1 MKIIITAMGGGWH
14 VALWLAVLLV
24 ALFVALA
31 SACRIN
37 NLNPSNHKRSWSLM
51 YLWMAGSGA
60 GVLGYAATM
69 PTSAEL
75 LALLGATQMGPA
87 LNLLLT
93 WKQWRMGLVPAI
105 AQNDATRA
113 ATDVARAEVAQQY
126 ADTRPPEREPGAAR
140 NYPHAH
146 VASMQDVVEHIP

>member
-1 MKIIITAMGGGWH
+1 MNVVIQTMGGGWH

-37 NLNPSNHKRSWSLM
+37 NLNPSTHKRSWSLM

-69 PTSAEL
+69 PASAEL

-93 WKQWRMGLVPAI
+93 WKQWRLGLVPPI

-113 ATDVARAEVAQQY
+113 ATDVARAQF
-126 ADTRPPEREPGAAR
+126 ADTQPPEREPGAAL
-140 NYPHAH
+140 NYPQAR
-146 VASMQDVVEHIP
+146 VASMQDVVNHIP

>member
-1 MKIIITAMGGGWH
+1 MNIVIQTMGDGWH

-60 GVLGYAATM
+60 GVFGYAATM
-69 PTSAEL
+69 PASAEL

-87 LNLLLT
+87 LNLALT
-93 WKQWRMGLVPAI
+93 WKQWRLGLVPAI
-105 AQNDATRA
+105 AQNDAARA
-113 ATDVARAEVAQQY
+113 ATDVARAELQQSY
-126 ADTRPPEREPGAAR
+126 ADTQPPQREPGAAL
-140 NYPHAH
+140 NYPQAR
-146 VASMQDVVEHIP
+146 VASMQDVVNHIP